1 MSFNKPRLSFWS
13 IISMN
18 VGFFGIQYSFGL
30 QQTNMT
36 PIYSYLGANPDE
48 IPLLNLAGPMTGLII
63 QPIVGAMS
71 DKTLSKWGRRR
82 PYFLVG
88 AILCSITL
96 FFMPFSSAL
105 WMAAGLLWILDAGN
119 NITMEPYRAF
129 VSDKLPPQQHAT
141 GFLSQSFFTGLGIT
155 LANLTPG
162 LLVAIGLINKDA
174 RSDNNITYTTYAA
187 FIIGAVVSIGSIM
200 YSIIKTKEYPLSDEE
215 VAEIK
220 ASPKGVIYI
229 FKDIVDAFKN
239 MPQTMRQ
246 LAVVYFF
253 NWYAMFIYW
262 QFITLCVARTI
273 YNTSDPKSSGF
284 SSAQLLTGTL
294 NGTYNIVTFC
304 VAFLL
309 AYAAKKAGAKRV
321 HMGALLL
328 SGIGLVVL
336 PFIKNEALLILPM
349 IGFGIGWASMMGTP
363 YVMLA
368 GQIPTNKTGVYMGI
382 LNMFIVFPM
391 LLETVTFRF
400 IYNGLLGSNPIYAIQ
415 FAGAL
420 IIIAALLVFTVKV
433 SKIEEGS
440 GILIPASGH

>member
-1 MSFNKPRLSFWS
+1 
-13 IISMN
+13 MN

-48 IPLLNLAGPMTGLII
+48 IPLLNLAGPMTGLIV

-88 AILCSITL
+88 AIICSITL

-162 LLVAIGLINKDA
+162 FLVALHLIDKDA
-174 RSDNNITYTTYAA
+174 RSSNNITYTTYAA
-187 FIIGAVVSIGSIM
+187 FLIGSVVSIGSIM
-200 YSIIKTKEYPLSDEE
+200 YSIITTKEYPLTKEE
-215 VAEIK
+215 VEEIK

-229 FKDIVDAFKN
+229 FKDIIDAFKN
-239 MPQTMRQ
+239 MPPTMRQ
-246 LAVVYFF
+246 LGVVYFF

-273 YNTSDPKSSGF
+273 FNTSDPKSTGF

-294 NGTYNIVTFC
+294 NDTYNIVTFC

-309 AYAAKKAGAKRV
+309 AIAARKAGAKRV
-321 HMGALLL
+321 HMGVLLL
-328 SGIGLVVL
+328 SGIGLVML
-336 PFIKNEALLILPM
+336 PLIKNEGLLILPM

-368 GQIPTNKTGVYMGI
+368 GQIPSNKTGVYMGI

-400 IYNGLLGSNPIYAIQ
+400 IYNSLLGANPIYAIQ

-420 IIIAALLVFTVKV
+420 IIIAALLVLTVKV
-433 SKIEEGS
+433 SKIDSSS
-440 GILIPASGH
+440 GILVPVGGGH

>member
-71 DKTLSKWGRRR
+71 DKTLSRWGRRR

-162 LLVAIGLINKDA
+162 LIVALGLISKDA

-187 FIIGAVVSIGSIM
+187 FIIGAVVSICSIM
-200 YSIIKTKEYPLSDEE
+200 YSIITTKEYPLTDKEIEE
-215 VAEIK
+215 MK
-220 ASPKGVIYI
+220 RSPKGVIYI
-229 FKDIVDAFKN
+229 FKDIADAFRQ
-239 MPQTMRQ
+239 MPPTMRQ
-246 LAVVYFF
+246 LGIVYFF

-262 QFITLCVARTI
+262 QFITLCVAQTI
-273 YNTSDPKSSGF
+273 YHTNDPRSEGF

-309 AYAAKKAGAKRV
+309 AIAARKAGAKRV
-321 HMGALLL
+321 HMASLFL
-328 SGIGLVVL
+328 SGLGLVVL
-336 PFIKNEALLILPM
+336 PYINNQQLLILPM

-368 GQIPTNKTGVYMGI
+368 GRIPTNKTGVYMGI

-391 LLETVTFRF
+391 LLETVTFRY
-400 IYNGLLGSNPIYAIQ
+400 IYNGLLSANPVYAIQ

-420 IIIAALLVFTVKV
+420 IIIAALLVLTVRV
-433 SKIEEGS
+433 SKIDTAT
-440 GILIPASGH
+440 GILIPAGGH